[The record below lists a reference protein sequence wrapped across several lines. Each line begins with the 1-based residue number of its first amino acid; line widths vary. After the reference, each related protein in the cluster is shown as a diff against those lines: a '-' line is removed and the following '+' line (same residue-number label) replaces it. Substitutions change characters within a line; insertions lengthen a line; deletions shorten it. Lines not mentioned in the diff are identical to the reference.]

1 MDAPLCRIAPVRRW
15 TAGVLITAALGCAIQ
30 ASAQADDAS
39 ARNMLK
45 AMSDYL
51 AAQKHIAAKFDID
64 LEIITPAV
72 EKLQFSAS
80 GDFLLSRPDK
90 VRVARTGGYTDVEL
104 VFDGKTA
111 TGLGKHIKAFAQFEA
126 PGSVDTLVDR
136 LRGEHHIDMPG
147 ADLLLSNVYNE
158 LSAGVLEAK
167 HIGAGVVDGIE
178 CEHLAFRNEETDWQL
193 WVRAGQ
199 DPIPCKYV
207 ITSKTLAAAPQYT
220 LRIREWKT
228 DAAPDS
234 SAFVFAPPDEA
245 KAVALEALSDIGEL
259 PLPAGVEGR
268 KQP

>member
-1 MDAPLCRIAPVRRW
+1 
-15 TAGVLITAALGCAIQ
+15 
-30 ASAQADDAS
+30 
-39 ARNMLK
+39 MLK

-64 LEIITPAV
+64 LEIITPQV

-111 TGLGKHIKAFAQFEA
+111 TVLGKHVKAFARFEA
-126 PGSVDTLVDR
+126 PGSVDALIDR

-234 SAFVFAPPDEA
+234 SAFVFAPPDDA

-259 PLPAGVEGR
+259 PHPAGAEGR

>member
-1 MDAPLCRIAPVRRW
+1 MSALLRWNAPRRRA
-15 TAGVLITAALGCAIQ
+15 AGVLITAALGWLVQ
-30 ASAQADDAS
+30 GPSWADDAS
-39 ARNMLK
+39 ARNILK

-51 AAQKHIAAKFDID
+51 ASQKHLAAKFDVD
-64 LEIITPAV
+64 LEIITPQV

-80 GDFLLSRPDK
+80 GEIALSRPDK
-90 VRVARTGGYTDVEL
+90 LRVSRTGGYTDVEL

-111 TGLGKHIKAFAQFEA
+111 TVLGKHIKAYTQIEA
-126 PGSVDTLVDR
+126 PGSVDALIDR
-136 LRGEHHIDMPG
+136 LRGDHHIDMPG

-193 WVRAGQ
+193 WVRAGR

-220 LRIREWKT
+220 LRVRDWKT
-228 DAAPDS
+228 DAAPEAS
-234 SAFVFAPPDEA
+234 VFVFAPPA
-245 KAVALEALSDIGEL
+245 GAQAVGLDALADIGEL
-259 PLPAGVEGR
+259 PQPAGSEER
-268 KQP
+268 KQ